1 MIYKIDNEKLC
12 KLSCFV
18 TYEQATILVDFAD
31 PQYEHELSSLSTIH
45 DIISQERL
53 KTLLKSNNYEIHL
66 DDISKLILPKQQV

>member
-1 MIYKIDNEKLC
+1 MIYKIDSEKLC
-12 KLSCFV
+12 KLGCFV

-66 DDISKLILPKQQV
+66 NDISKLILPKQQV